1 MARFTVNIFSIIIFG
16 LLSILAVPPEALAA
30 NYRIFQYFE
39 GLPDD
44 YKEKGYTED
53 DEKWKN
59 WQGCNYH
66 AIYLTDDDL
75 DNDEEEG
82 KRKTLYGYPKKSP
95 SQLYTCVG
103 WKDGQGNIIPAK
115 GDINRVTI
123 DFSTKDDQ
131 TVQKDS
137 SITWIYKKAHEVTFN
152 VDPLDQSWHTWGDN
166 GRSQLGGDNANA
178 VETVAAGYWHTVAID
193 VNGRLWAW
201 GRNHR
206 GQLGDGSIADKHTA
220 TRIRSDT
227 IWKAVAAGAD
237 HSVAIDV
244 NGGLWAWGHNHRGQL
259 GDGTTDDKHIPTQ
272 IVTTDPSNDSPWVG
286 VAAGY
291 YHTVAIKANGT
302 LWAWGA
308 NAYGQ
313 LGDNSTTDSY
323 VPKIVENT
331 IDWATVAAGA
341 YHSVAIDVNGGLWAW
356 GRNHRGQLGDGTQ
369 VDKDKPTTVNNTTP
383 IPWASVAARHSHTV
397 AIKAD
402 GTLWAWGWNAYGQ
415 LGDGTQ
421 VDKNE
426 PAQIGSGT
434 TWASVAAGESHT
446 VAIKED
452 APTGKRTLW
461 AWGRNHHG
469 QLGDGTTD
477 DKHKPGQIGS
487 DTDWNAL
494 AGGQFHTVAIK
505 SDKSDQTLWAWGY
518 NYFRQL
524 GDGTTDDKNEPKRI
538 WLLVYVSVA
547 AAADHTLGIRH
558 DGTLWAWG
566 YNAYGQLGFD
576 PGIFSKIKTPS
587 EIKPGFTFVSVAAG
601 SRHTVAI
608 KSDGTLLAWGRNDYG
623 QLGNGTKDD
632 EDDPTQIGE
641 DDKWVSVSAGRNHT
655 VAIKSD
661 GTLWAWGE
669 DEQQQLGNGEEA
681 GRQLIPIQIGEDEDW
696 VSVAAGE
703 WHTVAIK
710 KDGSLW
716 AWGRNDRGQLGVGNE
731 NDTRHVP
738 TEIVIGPPATWLMVD
753 AGLRNTFAIRTDG
766 TLWGWGANYYGQLGN
781 GSTEDKYIPTQ
792 IKNDNNWV
800 WVAAGNGARTNVNEE
815 EKGGYTVAIKSDGT
829 LWAWGANDYGQLGD
843 GTTVDKTTP
852 TEIKSNNNWISVA
865 AGYNHT
871 VAIQGD
877 VRFDLKPHLGTR
889 YLPESDEPIIASAR
903 AIPFNQ
909 EEAVY
914 SLITSWEDGT
924 GDVEPEGNAYGVQFS
939 LTQPISLTWKY
950 EEVEEAKK
958 LTVAIRG
965 LPLRLLEQAAPNP
978 SLGSNLFG
986 EDASISLLV
995 KNEIADGADLWRCL
1009 GWELWKN
1016 GSVSKSDTGCEKEI
1030 NHSDLGEDSSFIWKY
1045 GLANAV
1051 NLMFEG
1057 LPVHLQG
1064 LKNFPVTLKDDK
1076 RSLQAPNHLPDRA
1089 APVRYVLYK
1098 YSPDVKNPNAT
1109 QDDVT
1114 EIVLPEPV
1122 VVKASAYDPVDV
1134 KLYYRKELRL
1144 KIDLAVP
1151 DGKTVPMNAVIVKIT
1166 DVDNNETIIERP
1178 ENETTTN
1185 IFTYQTYYKENSSI
1199 EVSVPKKL
1207 TDDVEYVN
1215 LVDLSGTTAGTTPLE
1230 QGTGD
1235 DARMVLTFNLT
1246 KPTDLVGNYL
1256 EARSWTIG
1264 EGISPPTWVITF
1276 NETGNKP
1283 QIDATG
1289 VDGFDGTVT
1298 THTVR
1303 EGSSKTEEIQKV
1315 TILNATQGSI
1325 QCSFTLNNQT
1335 STADVAWDASAEDAA
1350 YVLNS
1355 LVGVTVKKWTGASTP
1370 FVNVGTTN
1378 ITDNAFYWDAEG
1390 KKLYPIRPVV
1400 SADLT
1405 WKNLE
1410 DNDVSLERGY
1420 AMWPDPSNE
1429 EPPDTW
1435 PERQES
1441 VVNAPA
1447 NLQPAGSP
1455 YTFEELMYSGC
1466 SFVIQ
1471 GEPLFDEID
1480 GVYPAYVSPSELDIP
1495 ANRPAE
1501 QEPIFKPTTAGQSL
1515 LRFSQKDGSL
1525 YFVVV
1530 NTEDLPD
1537 TLPPE
1542 GSQVGK
1548 EIMPSDHND
1557 PEGKNGYVYYE
1568 NAYYDGHGPDKA
1580 YDRENRTGPIIPVNA
1595 SPVDDLTSDQNMVV
1609 VWYET
1614 EAAGI
1619 GWPVNPVNYNCKWP
1633 DPADGTIIIASGNGS
1648 GTLEEHEYT
1657 GQIYYQPDQNKPG
1670 YNPNEEHALIM
1681 GSTVYALRNDLN
1693 NWEEK
1698 PTSEP
1703 YVLLKYKDLDGQ
1715 WAMKVFKVEATDEEH
1730 DFNYP
1735 VVAGSPIIPLTPMDL
1750 LPQPDGSGIKE
1761 DNENG
1766 KAWYHE
1772 DHKGGHWAKAAADR
1786 VNYPV
1791 GNTPRSI
1798 AAEDLNGDGDLDL
1811 VVVNDDN
1818 DNVSVLLGKGDGTFA
1833 AKTDYPVGEN
1843 PQSLAVQNYDTDGSL
1858 DLIVWYLEDTGVVSV
1873 LLGKGDGTFAAKTD
1887 YLSVEQPPL
1896 KQLSVS
1902 GDFDNNNESDRA
1914 EVHPANDLVTI
1925 QLNGTDPTSQI
1936 VMHWYYPLQKG
1947 FFYPPDP
1954 ARNEGDVVP
1963 FMTYAPENPDAN
1975 QGKKPLDVTYT
1986 VGWPSDAPVLAVGE
2000 TLTEAKYGLPEV
2012 VNWEAG
2018 QVIFDENVHK
2028 EGGPLAKLF
2037 DPFTGR
2043 SVDLEELPPG
2053 ITTENVGGKLIFPE
2067 LPYSLRSRLF
2077 YDPANK
2083 RLKFI
2088 GISSD
2093 PGMGEGF
2100 TLPSIMT
2107 LHEKEALRK
2116 FFGPSGSTEIDDLFN
2131 KTRNPNGVTLDTTEV
2146 IDPFD
2151 DTRTYTSTDWQ
2162 KMWGIFLG
2170 LEHERDEEGNKAKN
2184 SKGYYILKPHKLIGL
2199 PMALTAGMAA
2209 GEGYVVLAENDDD
2222 SLGAAPVQ
2230 LHVIRVAGG
2239 PYQGEIKVIKS
2250 DNPFD
2255 EKLTLRHSGD
2265 FGGEPEKL
2273 YFAWYYKPDQTG
2285 LPPGLPAGSTETDSG
2300 GWVFHEEGPGLI
2312 DITIKGAGKLTLS
2325 DNWFMVH
2332 YYYGKQPPES
2342 LDPAY
2347 PSLAENSDPTNITDI
2362 KKDKNNWSDWA
2373 GSPGGDTA
2381 QLAEGWIK
2389 RVVSD
2394 LNPLDARV
2402 KDFRNYETSTDV
2414 SMIGQLGP
2422 RYEGDIAL
2430 NAAPDNLNNL
2440 GLIEAYQTVLERGKQ
2455 FSIYNGDDYGPA
2467 NNALLNAATRIADF
2481 YTLLGNEAYADAL
2494 DPTIGF
2500 DTKSGEVGSMAS
2512 SLFAFQNQVDSLLEE
2527 ELVLLRGRDDTMSTT
2542 RARPVYNRIIWN
2554 LTDGNGELAYVQT
2567 YNIFDWNVSGVIDEL
2582 DAKVMHPQGH
2592 GDAWGHYL
2600 TGMKS
2605 WYELLRHD
2613 SFTWEPRPES
2623 VLVGGAPVPVDY
2635 ADERKFAQ
2643 TAAAK
2648 AKVGT
2653 EIVDLTYRKLYV
2665 EDTAGQWQGYKD
2677 TDVER
2682 AWGLDGWARRAA
2694 QGAYFDWVAANAMLP
2709 AQDPDPSHEG
2719 IRKIDRTTVPELHVI
2734 ASHYSGIQVQ
2744 MDEADQGLNPLG
2756 LARGSVP
2763 FDINPYQLTPSP
2775 YWVDA
2780 KTHFEQI
2787 YDRAKGALENAKT
2800 VFDYATDYTLRL
2812 RSNQDARADFKRSVE
2827 EQERAYWN
2835 QLIEIFGY
2843 PYEGDIGPGGSYAAG
2858 YDGPDWIH
2866 FMYMD
2871 LPDLTGEPLYNEK
2884 VAYTATFDFSVTDF
2898 DRLLSFSEKMVHQKI
2913 DGQEKVVDITYHIDP
2928 DSPWLEPPAGWGK
2941 RRAPGEI
2948 QMTLADLIKAHAS
2961 YKQGLSELEGIFG
2974 VINAAVQTIEAKHG
2988 VSADQILVLDELDTE
3003 ITNLRQEIFKRR
3015 QLEVA
3020 LRRVAESGYEI
3031 ACGVAD
3037 GIATGHKLIGWAVGS
3052 IKTTAATIKGLLL
3065 MGANIVEVQQL
3076 ARENGIGFKERWADR
3091 KLLVHD
3097 ARFEVQQMVKE
3108 LETMESDARAKL
3120 QELYM
3125 LREAILQA
3133 MGRYQAVLAKGE
3145 RLLGDRELFR
3155 KRTAAVIQDYRY
3167 QDMGFRVFR
3176 NDAVEKYRAT
3186 FDLAA
3191 RYASLAARAYDY
3203 ETNLLGSDPDS
3214 GQAFL
3219 TDIVKQRS
3227 PGVIMGGVPV
3237 AGRRG
3242 LADPLARLSRNF
3254 EVYKGQLG
3262 FNNPQIETNRFSLRN
3277 ELFRI
3282 ASSSTSAWQNTLG
3295 SYTQDDLWDNP
3306 NFKRYC
3312 RPFAPESM
3320 GPQPGIVIPFST
3332 QVVFGHNYFGWPLGG
3347 GDSAYDPSNFAT
3359 KVRSVGVWFEG
3370 YDTANLSSTPRVYLV
3385 PVGADVLRSPSGD
3398 GFLARQWN
3406 VVDQKL
3412 PVPFPIAESEAAEE
3426 DWIPIH
3432 DTLSEDFGGI
3442 RRFSSF
3448 RAYPEISSPTR
3459 EDEII
3464 AAETTWDSRLIGRSV
3479 WNTQW
3484 LLIIP
3489 GGTLHNDPNTGMDGF
3504 IGTVDDIKLFFH
3516 TYAYS
3521 GN

>member
-30 NYRIFQYFE
+30 DYRIFQYFE

-44 YKEKGYTED
+44 YKEDY
-53 DEKWKN
+53 

-82 KRKTLYGYPKKSP
+82 KRKTLYGYPKKRQ

-103 WKDGQGNIIPAK
+103 WKDGQGNIPAK

-123 DFSTKDDQ
+123 DFSTEEDQ
-131 TVQKDS
+131 KIEKDS
-137 SITWIYKKAHEVTFN
+137 SITWIYKKAHKVTFN
-152 VDPLDQSWHTWGDN
+152 VEPLNQGLLSWGKN
-166 GRSQLGGDNANA
+166 
-178 VETVAAGYWHTVAID
+178 E
-193 VNGRLWAW
+193 
-201 GRNHR
+201 
-206 GQLGDGSIADKHTA
+206 
-220 TRIRSDT
+220 
-227 IWKAVAAGAD
+227 
-237 HSVAIDV
+237 
-244 NGGLWAWGHNHRGQL
+244 
-259 GDGTTDDKHIPTQ
+259 
-272 IVTTDPSNDSPWVG
+272 
-286 VAAGY
+286 
-291 YHTVAIKANGT
+291 
-302 LWAWGA
+302 
-308 NAYGQ
+308 YGQ
-313 LGDNSTTDSY
+313 LGGSTTD
-323 VPKIVENT
+323 N
-331 IDWATVAAGA
+331 
-341 YHSVAIDVNGGLWAW
+341 
-356 GRNHRGQLGDGTQ
+356 
-369 VDKDKPTTVNNTTP
+369 KDIPTP
-383 IPWASVAARHSHTV
+383 I
-397 AIKAD
+397 
-402 GTLWAWGWNAYGQ
+402 GLNM
-415 LGDGTQ
+415 
-421 VDKNE
+421 
-426 PAQIGSGT
+426 
-434 TWASVAAGESHT
+434 TWAC
-446 VAIKED
+446 
-452 APTGKRTLW
+452 
-461 AWGRNHHG
+461 
-469 QLGDGTTD
+469 
-477 DKHKPGQIGS
+477 
-487 DTDWNAL
+487 
-494 AGGQFHTVAIK
+494 
-505 SDKSDQTLWAWGY
+505 
-518 NYFRQL
+518 
-524 GDGTTDDKNEPKRI
+524 
-538 WLLVYVSVA
+538 VA

-566 YNAYGQLGFD
+566 NNDFGCLGKD
-576 PGIFSKIKTPS
+576 PEGSPNIQSPLEVKPS
-587 EIKPGFTFVSVAAG
+587 TTWVSVAAG

-608 KSDGTLLAWGRNDYG
+608 NSDGTLWAWGRNDYG
-623 QLGNGTKDD
+623 QLGNGTQDD
-632 EDDPTQIGE
+632 EYDPTQIGE

-669 DEQQQLGNGEEA
+669 DDQQQLGNGEEEE
-681 GRQLIPIQIGEDEDW
+681 GQLTPTQIGEDEDW
-696 VSVAAGE
+696 ISVAAGE

-716 AWGRNDRGQLGVGNE
+716 AWGKNDRGQLGVGND
-731 NDTRHVP
+731 NDTQDVP
-738 TEIVIGPPATWLMVD
+738 TEIVIGHPATWLKVA
-753 AGLRNTFAIRTDG
+753 AGLKNTFAIRTDG
-766 TLWGWGANYYGQLGN
+766 TLW
-781 GSTEDKYIPTQ
+781 
-792 IKNDNNWV
+792 
-800 WVAAGNGARTNVNEE
+800 
-815 EKGGYTVAIKSDGT
+815 
-829 LWAWGANDYGQLGD
+829 AWGANNYGQLGD
-843 GTTVDKTTP
+843 DSTNDKDIP
-852 TEIKSNNNWISVA
+852 TQIGNENNWISVA
-865 AGYNHT
+865 AGFNHT

-877 VRFDLKPHLGTR
+877 VRFDLKPHFGTR

-909 EEAVY
+909 NQEDAVY
-914 SLITSWEDGT
+914 SLITSWKDGT
-924 GDVEPEGNAYGVQFS
+924 GDVEQTGNAYGVEFS
-939 LTQPISLTWKY
+939 LTQESSLTWKY
-950 EEVEEAKK
+950 VEVVEPKK
-958 LTVAIRG
+958 LKVAISG

-986 EDASISLLV
+986 EDASISLSV

-1016 GSVSKSDTGCEKEI
+1016 GSLSKSGTGCNKEI
-1030 NHSDLGEDSSFIWKY
+1030 NTSDLGEDSSFIWKY

-1064 LKNFPVTLKDDK
+1064 LENFPVTVNGQKK
-1076 RSLQAPNHLPDRA
+1076 RILQAPNYLPDSA
-1089 APVRYVLYK
+1089 APVRYVLDS
-1098 YSPDVKNPNAT
+1098 YSLEGQLVTAT
-1109 QDDVT
+1109 SDDDT
-1114 EIVLPEPV
+1114 EIVLPDSDV
-1122 VVKASAYDPVDV
+1122 VNDSAYVPVNV
-1134 KLYYRKELRL
+1134 TLRYRKELRL
-1144 KIDLAVP
+1144 KIDLAMPEGTTPP
-1151 DGKTVPMNAVIVKIT
+1151 DDAVKV
-1166 DVDNNETIIERP
+1166 NNKDIKRLSDIET
-1178 ENETTTN
+1178 ETY
-1185 IFTYQTYYKENSSI
+1185 TYQTYHEEYSMI
-1199 EVSVPKKL
+1199 TVSVPKEL
-1207 TDDVEYVN
+1207 STEPLVQYIN
-1215 LVDLSGTTAGTTPLE
+1215 LVDLSGTAAGMQPVE
-1230 QGTGD
+1230 EGTGD
-1235 DARMVLTFNLT
+1235 HMRMVLKFALT
-1246 KPTDLVGNYL
+1246 KPTDLVWNYL
-1256 EARSWTIG
+1256 TASPWTIG

-1276 NETGNKP
+1276 KETGNKP

-1289 VDGFDGTVT
+1289 VENFDGTVT

-1335 STADVAWDASAEDAA
+1335 STADVAWDASAKDAENA
-1350 YVLNS
+1350 LNS
-1355 LVGVTVKKWTGASTP
+1355 LVGVTVKKWTGALTP
-1370 FVNVGTTN
+1370 SVTVGSN
-1378 ITDNAFYWDAEG
+1378 DIRENAFYWDEDRR
-1390 KKLYPIRPVV
+1390 KLYPIRPVA

-1405 WKNLE
+1405 WKDSAN
-1410 DNDVSLERGY
+1410 NVWSERGY
-1420 AMWPDPSNE
+1420 AMWPDPSKE
-1429 EPPDTW
+1429 EPSDTL
-1435 PERQES
+1435 PERQGS
-1441 VVNAPA
+1441 IVNAPA

-1455 YTFEELMYSGC
+1455 YTFQELMYSEC
-1466 SFVIQ
+1466 FFVEQEKQMSKTTDI
-1471 GEPLFDEID
+1471 
-1480 GVYPAYVSPSELDIP
+1480 YPEYVPPAELDIP

-1501 QEPIFKPTTAGQSL
+1501 QEPVFKPPTAGQSL

-1568 NAYYDGHGPDKA
+1568 NAYYDVHGPDKA
-1580 YDRENRTGPIIPVNA
+1580 YDRENRTGSIIPVNK
-1595 SPVDDLTSDQNMVV
+1595 SPDDEDSDRNMVV
-1609 VWYET
+1609 VWYKKG
-1614 EAAGI
+1614 AAGI
-1619 GWPVNPVNYNCKWP
+1619 GWPVNPVRYNCTWP
-1633 DPADGTIIIASGNGS
+1633 DPADGTIIIAGGNGS

-1657 GQIYYQPDQNKPG
+1657 GQIYYQADPDKPG

-1693 NWEEK
+1693 NWNEE
-1698 PTSEP
+1698 PTSDP
-1703 YVLLKYKDLDGQ
+1703 YVLLKYKELDGQ
-1715 WAMKVFKVEATDEEH
+1715 WAMKVFKVEATDDEH
-1730 DFNYP
+1730 GFNYP
-1735 VVAGSPIIPLTPMDL
+1735 VAAGSPIIPLTPMDL
-1750 LPQPDGSGIKE
+1750 LPQADESGIKE

-1766 KAWYHE
+1766 EAWYHE

-1786 VNYPV
+1786 LNCPV
-1791 GNTPRSI
+1791 GNTPRFI
-1798 AAEDLNGDGDLDL
+1798 AAEDLNNDGDLDL
-1811 VVVNDDN
+1811 VVVNEGSDS
-1818 DNVSVLLGKGDGTFA
+1818 VSVLLGKGDGTFA
-1833 AKTDYPVGEN
+1833 AKTDYTVGDS
-1843 PQSLAVQNYDTDGSL
+1843 PQSLAVQNYDTDGIL
-1858 DLIVWYLEDTGVVSV
+1858 DLIVWYPEGTGVVSV
-1873 LLGKGDGTFAAKTD
+1873 LLGNGGGTFGNKED
-1887 YLSVEQPPL
+1887 REPKLDEEPPL
-1896 KQLSVS
+1896 VQLSVS
-1902 GDFDNNNESDRA
+1902 GNFDNNDASDRA
-1914 EVHPANDLVTI
+1914 EVHPAHNLVTI
-1925 QLNGTDPTSQI
+1925 QLNDTDPTSEM

-1947 FFYPPDP
+1947 FFYPPDLP
-1954 ARNEGDVVP
+1954 RNEGDVVP

-2037 DPFTGR
+2037 DPFTER
-2043 SVDLEELPPG
+2043 SVNLEELPPG
-2053 ITTENVGGKLIFPE
+2053 ITTENVGGKLVFPE

-2077 YDPANK
+2077 YDSASK
-2083 RLKFI
+2083 KLKFI

-2093 PGMGEGF
+2093 PGMGEEF
-2100 TLPSIMT
+2100 TLPSVMT
-2107 LHEKEALRK
+2107 LSEKETLK
-2116 FFGPSGSTEIDDLFN
+2116 MVFGSSIVDLFD
-2131 KTRNPNGVTLDTTEV
+2131 KTRNPNGITLGTTGVT
-2146 IDPFD
+2146 DPFD
-2151 DTRTYTSTDWQ
+2151 DTRTYTPTDWQ
-2162 KMWGIFLG
+2162 EKWGIFLG
-2170 LEHERDEEGNKAKN
+2170 LEHERDEKGNKKKDN
-2184 SKGYYILKPHKLIGL
+2184 DYYILKAHKLVGL

-2209 GEGYVVLAENDDD
+2209 GEGYVVLAENDDK

-2285 LPPGLPAGSTETDSG
+2285 LPPRLPAGSTDIG
-2300 GWVFHEEGPGLI
+2300 GWVLHEAGQGLI

-2332 YYYGKQPPES
+2332 YYYGKQPSGS

-2347 PSLAENSDPTNITDI
+2347 PSLAEDRDPADI
-2362 KKDKNNWSDWA
+2362 KDIKDDKNNWSDWA

-2414 SMIGQLGP
+2414 STIGQIGP

-2430 NAAPDNLNNL
+2430 NAAPENLNNL
-2440 GLIEAYQTVLERGKQ
+2440 GLIEAYETVLERGKK

-2582 DAKVMHPQGH
+2582 DAKVMYPQGH

-2605 WYELLRHD
+2605 WYALLRHK

-2635 ADERKFAQ
+2635 ADECKFAQ

-2682 AWGLDGWARRAA
+2682 AWGVDGWARRAA

-2719 IRKIDRTTVPELHVI
+2719 IRKIDRTTVPELQVI
-2734 ASHYSGIQVQ
+2734 ASHYRGIQVQ

-2763 FDINPYQLTPSP
+2763 FDINPYLLTPSP

-2898 DRLLSFSEKMVHQKI
+2898 DRLLSFPEKMVHQKI
-2913 DGQEKVVDITYHIDP
+2913 DGQEEVVDIMYHIDP

-2948 QMTLADLIKAHAS
+2948 QMALADIIKAHAS
-2961 YKQGLSELEGIFG
+2961 YKQGLSELEGILG

-2988 VSADQILVLDELDTE
+2988 VSADQIMVLDELDTK
-3003 ITNLRQEIFKRR
+3003 ITDLRKVILVFRRIEVSMKRI
-3015 QLEVA
+3015 
-3020 LRRVAESGYEI
+3020 AETQFDI
-3031 ACGVAD
+3031 LNAIAD
-3037 GIATGHKLIGWAVGS
+3037 GIAAAKPLNKLPWSVGILKITAAS
-3052 IKTTAATIKGLLL
+3052 IKAGLLIAADV
-3065 MGANIVEVQQL
+3065 MDVQQL
-3076 ARENGIGFKERWADR
+3076 INENEIGSKERWADR

-3097 ARFEVQQMVKE
+3097 ASFEVQQMVKE

-3242 LADPLARLSRNF
+3242 LADPLARLSQNF
-3254 EVYKGQLG
+3254 QVYKGQLG

-3295 SYTQDDLWDNP
+3295 SYTQDDLWDDP

-3448 RAYPEISSPTR
+3448 RAYPEIASPTR

-3489 GGTLHNDPNTGMDGF
+3489 GGTLHNDPNKGMEDF